1 MPVFDQTYQTLKEHL
16 QQTAIFSSIE
26 ELLGWDERTLLPA
39 QAGSYRADQMT
50 VLAGLIHQRRTAP
63 AVGEWL
69 DTLESSLS
77 TSHPADSPE
86 AAEVREARRDYDR
99 ESKIPQKL
107 VEELAKTSV
116 LAQQAWAEARAQDNF
131 AEFAPW
137 LEKTLDLKRDQ
148 ADALGYTDD
157 PYDVLLD
164 EFEPGETAANL
175 RQVLSR
181 LRDELAPLVAEI
193 VATGKQAPVELLQR
207 DYSIDKQKSFARFA
221 AKSTGFDFDCGRIDL
236 TVHPFCAT
244 LGPKDC
250 RITTRYEEN
259 AFSSGFFSVLHEAG
273 HGIYEQ
279 GLPDQ
284 EFGMPLGT
292 ATSLGIHES
301 QSRLWENF
309 VGRSFA
315 FWEYFFPKLQLE
327 FASTTRDI
335 ALDDFFFAINDVR
348 PSLIR
353 VEADE
358 ATYNLH
364 ILIRFELEQAL
375 LNQDL
380 SVADLP
386 GAWNEK
392 YSEFLG
398 VRPPDD
404 AQGCLQDIH
413 WSGGA
418 IGYFPTYSLGNLYA
432 AQLFESANSDLGALQ
447 DQFRRGEFGTLRE
460 WLRDKVHQ
468 HGRRYPAKQLV
479 QDVCGEPLSHEP
491 LIRHLR
497 SKLQPLY
504 GLA

>member
-1 MPVFDQTYQTLKEHL
+1 MSDACFDQTYQTLKDYL
-16 QQTAIFSSIE
+16 QQTAVFSSIE

-39 QAGSYRADQMT
+39 QAGPYRAEQMT

-63 AVGEWL
+63 VIGEWL
-69 DTLESSLS
+69 STLESSVKSNLQEG
-77 TSHPADSPE
+77 SPT
-86 AAEVREARRDYDR
+86 AAEIREARRDYDR
-99 ESKIPQKL
+99 ESKMPQKL

-116 LAQQAWAEARAQDNF
+116 LAQQAWTDARAQDDF
-131 AEFAPW
+131 AAFAPW
-137 LEKTLDLKRDQ
+137 LEKTLALKRAQ
-148 ADALGYTDD
+148 ADALDYTDD
-157 PYDVLLD
+157 AYDALLD

-175 RQVLSR
+175 RQILSQ

-193 VATGKQAPVELLQR
+193 VETGRQAPAEIFHR
-207 DYSIDKQKSFARFA
+207 DYLVEKQKSFARFA
-221 AKSTGFDFDCGRIDL
+221 ARSIGFDFDRGRIDL

-250 RITTRYEEN
+250 RITTRYEQN
-259 AFSSGFFSVLHEAG
+259 AFPSGFFSVLHEAG

-279 GLPDQ
+279 GLPDK

-309 VGRSFA
+309 VGRSYA

-327 FASTTRDI
+327 FPSTTRDI
-335 ALDDFFFAINDVR
+335 SLDEFFFAINDVR

-375 LNQDL
+375 L
-380 SVADLP
+380 SGDLP
-386 GAWNEK
+386 VTDLPAAWNEK
-392 YSEFLG
+392 YAEFLG
-398 VRPPDD
+398 IRPPDD

-432 AQLFESANSDLGALQ
+432 AQLFEAAG
-447 DQFRRGEFGTLRE
+447 FRRRCAAGP
-460 WLRDKVHQ
+460 VPP
-468 HGRRYPAKQLV
+468 RRICCAERMV
-479 QDVCGEPLSHEP
+479 
-491 LIRHLR
+491 
-497 SKLQPLY
+497 
-504 GLA
+504 A